1 MLIKIIKILPMILAT
16 SVLFTNF
23 LIPVKS
29 SLAEP
34 PKDAKLIAE
43 HLDFF
48 GFQSKITEDYLLAES
63 SKYISIYMHQM
74 DIGLNLNIA
83 FTVNQ
88 NAIKNRG
95 KLTELLNNI
104 NAKAI
109 VIKLYVDENSDLVI
123 EAVYTGDYNKKEFG
137 SFIQTYL
144 ADYELVYENWEELN
158 QYLHD

>member
-1 MLIKIIKILPMILAT
+1 MLIKMMKTLLAILAT
-16 SVLFTNF
+16 SVVFTTF
-23 LIPVKS
+23 LIPVKP
-29 SLAEP
+29 SLAAP

-43 HLDFF
+43 HLEFF

-63 SKYISIYMHQM
+63 SKYVSIYMHQM
-74 DIGLNLNIA
+74 DLGLNLNIA
-83 FTVNQ
+83 FPVNQ
-88 NAIKNRG
+88 NAIKNRA

-109 VIKLYVDENSDLVI
+109 VIKLYVDESNDLVI

-144 ADYELVYENWEELN
+144 ADYELVYEKWEDLN
-158 QYLHD
+158 QYLKD